1 MVNLMPAVILANIK
15 GYHNIPPILP
25 FIFLKIHHT
34 DLCVI
39 LILEDEI
46 RPKLMLMGK
55 IAAKPLYLQSMIY
68 LKRHHLNSAL
78 APQYLFSYLP
88 CMTLL
93 TCHVSRGTAQVT
105 VEGDRGSMPSHH

>member
-15 GYHNIPPILP
+15 GYHNIPSFLP
-25 FIFLKIHHT
+25 FIFLKFLQT

-55 IAAKPLYLQSMIY
+55 IAAKP
-68 LKRHHLNSAL
+68 
-78 APQYLFSYLP
+78 
-88 CMTLL
+88 
-93 TCHVSRGTAQVT
+93 VSRILHH
-105 VEGDRGSMPSHH
+105 SHPYFIYEVIMKSILK